1 MTILYSMKCGGFQTI
16 SPFINC
22 KFTGLDG
29 KINSQ
34 QISCLILLVIT
45 WGVRQK
51 IESMCLILFITD
63 L

>member
-1 MTILYSMKCGGFQTI
+1 MTILDSMNCGGFQKI

-34 QISCLILLVIT
+34 QISFLILLVIN
-45 WGVRQK
+45 WGVGP
-51 IESMCLILFITD
+51 ELTACV
-63 L
+63 